1 MWTRGLLL
9 FLLLLTSLGLA
20 QPRTNLRF
28 TLDFA
33 FQGPTAPFLLAQDK
47 GYYTAE
53 GLNVSIDRGFGSADA
68 ISKIAAGN
76 YDMGFADFNSL
87 IEFNTRNP
95 NNQLLAVFMVYN
107 TTPAAVFALKG
118 KGIARPTDLTGKTL
132 AAPAGDAGRRLFPVF
147 AEAVG
152 LDASKVNFIN
162 VDVPLREPTLARGQ
176 ADGITGFYFTSFL
189 NLKNVGVKPEDLVI
203 FKYGDYTQD
212 LYGNAVV
219 VRRDFAQANPQAV
232 AAFLR
237 ALVKGFKDVIA
248 NPDEGVAAVK
258 RRDGLINEALERER
272 LLLALNTHV
281 LTADSRAFGLGSV
294 RRERVERNIRAVAKA
309 FDLNTT
315 LRVEQV
321 WSDRFLPP
329 TADRRVT
336 GPAR

>member
-1 MWTRGLLL
+1 MWLRGVL
-9 FLLLLTSLGLA
+9 FLFLIVLGTAVA
-20 QPRTNLRF
+20 QQRTNVRF

-68 ISKIAAGN
+68 ISRVAAGN

-95 NNQLLAVFMVYN
+95 TNQLLAVFMVYN
-107 TTPAAVFALKG
+107 TTPAAVFAIKG
-118 KGIARPTDLTGKTL
+118 KGIARPSDLVGKTL

-152 LDASKVNFIN
+152 IDPARVSFIN

-189 NLKNVGVKPEDLVI
+189 NLRNVGVKPEDMVI
-203 FKYGDYTQD
+203 LKYADYTQD

-232 AAFLR
+232 SAFLR
-237 ALVKGFKDVIA
+237 ALVKGFKDVVA

-294 RRERVERNIRAVAKA
+294 RRERVERNVRAVAKA
-309 FDLNTT
+309 FDLPTT
-315 LRVEQV
+315 LKVEQV
-321 WSDRFLPP
+321 WTDRFLPP
-329 TADRRVT
+329 IAERRIT
-336 GPAR
+336 GQAR

>member
-1 MWTRGLLL
+1 VGSRGLAVTVI
-9 FLLLLTSLGLA
+9 LLLGIGVA
-20 QPRTNLRF
+20 QQRTNLRF

-33 FQGPTAPFLLAQDK
+33 FQGPTSPFLLALDK
-47 GYYTAE
+47 GYYAAE

-76 YDMGFADFNSL
+76 YDMGFADINSM
-87 IEFNTRNP
+87 IEFNVRNP

-107 TTPAAVFALKG
+107 NTPAAVFTLKG
-118 KGIARPTDLTGKTL
+118 RGITRPSDLVGKTL

-152 LDASKVNFIN
+152 IDASKVSFIN

-189 NLKNVGVKPEDLVI
+189 NLRNIGVKPEDMLI
-203 FKYGDYTQD
+203 FKYADYTQD

-232 AAFLR
+232 SAFLR

-248 NPDEGVAAVK
+248 NPDEGVAAAK

-272 LLLALNTHV
+272 LVLAFNAHV

-294 RRERVERNIRAVAKA
+294 RRERMERNIRAVSKA
-309 FDLNTT
+309 FDLPGT
-315 LRVEQV
+315 LRIEQV
-321 WSDRFLPP
+321 WTDRFLPP
-329 TADRRVT
+329 IADRRVT
-336 GPAR
+336 GQVR

>member
-1 MWTRGLLL
+1 MWSRGFLILLWM
-9 FLLLLTSLGLA
+9 FLGMAAA
-20 QPRTNLRF
+20 QQRTNVRF

-33 FQGPTAPFLLAQDK
+33 FQGPTAPFLVAQDK

-68 ISKIAAGN
+68 ISKVAAGN

-107 TTPAAVFALKG
+107 TTPAAVFSLKG
-118 KGIARPTDLTGKTL
+118 KGISKPADLVGKTL

-152 LDASKVNFIN
+152 IDASKVNFIN

-189 NLKNVGVKPEDLVI
+189 NLRNVGVKPEDMVI
-203 FKYGDYTQD
+203 FKYGDFTQD

-232 AAFLR
+232 SAFLR

-248 NPDEGVAAVK
+248 NPDEGIAAVK

-272 LLLALNTHV
+272 LLLALNSHV

-309 FDLNTT
+309 FELPTT
-315 LRVEQV
+315 LKVEQV
-321 WSDRFLPP
+321 WSERFLPP
-329 TADRRVT
+329 IADRRVT

>member
-1 MWTRGLLL
+1 MWLRGVGVAMVLLL
-9 FLLLLTSLGLA
+9 GVVA
-20 QPRTNLRF
+20 GQQRTNIRF

-33 FQGPTAPFLLAQDK
+33 FQGPTSAFLLAQDK

-68 ISKIAAGN
+68 ISKIAAGA

-87 IEFNTRNP
+87 IEFNSRNP

-107 TTPAAVFALKG
+107 TTPAAVFAIKG
-118 KGIARPTDLTGKTL
+118 KGIARPSDLVGKTL

-152 LDASKVNFIN
+152 IDPARVSFIN

-176 ADGITGFYFTSFL
+176 ADGITGFYFTSYL
-189 NLKNVGVKPEDLVI
+189 NLRSVGVKPEDMII
-203 FKYGDYTQD
+203 FKYADYTQD

-232 AAFLR
+232 SAFLR
-237 ALVKGFKDVIA
+237 AVVKGFKDVIA
-248 NPDEGVAAVK
+248 NPDEGIAAAK
-258 RRDGLINEALERER
+258 RRDGLINEGLERER
-272 LLLALNTHV
+272 LLLAFNTHV
-281 LTADSRAFGLGSV
+281 LTPDSRAFGLGSA

-309 FDLNTT
+309 FGLPTT
-315 LRVEQV
+315 LSVEQI
-321 WSDRFLPP
+321 WTERFLPP
-329 TADRRVT
+329 IAERRIT
-336 GPAR
+336 GSAR

>member
-1 MWTRGLLL
+1 MWNRGLLL
-9 FLLLLTSLGLA
+9 TVFFLTGLGLA
-20 QPRTNLRF
+20 QQPTNVRF

-33 FQGPTAPFLLAQDK
+33 FQGPTAPFLLAQDR
-47 GYYTAE
+47 GYYAAE

-68 ISKIAAGN
+68 ISRIAAGN

-95 NNQLLAVFMVYN
+95 ANQLLAVFMVYN
-107 TTPAAVFALKG
+107 TTPAAAFAIKG
-118 KGIARPTDLTGKTL
+118 RGIARPADLVGKTL

-152 LDASKVNFIN
+152 IDPARVNFIN
-162 VDVPLREPTLARGQ
+162 VDAPLRELTLVRGQ

-189 NLKNVGVKPEDLVI
+189 NLRNLGVKPEDMVI
-203 FKYGDYTQD
+203 FRYADYTQD

-281 LTADSRAFGLGSV
+281 LTPESRAFGLGSV

-309 FDLNTT
+309 FGLATT
-315 LRVEQV
+315 LKVEQV
-321 WSDRFLPP
+321 WSERFLPP
-329 TADRRVT
+329 IAERRIT

>member
-1 MWTRGLLL
+1 
-9 FLLLLTSLGLA
+9 
-20 QPRTNLRF
+20 
-28 TLDFA
+28 
-33 FQGPTAPFLLAQDK
+33 
-47 GYYTAE
+47 
-53 GLNVSIDRGFGSADA
+53 V
-68 ISKIAAGN
+68 
-76 YDMGFADFNSL
+76 
-87 IEFNTRNP
+87 
-95 NNQLLAVFMVYN
+95 
-107 TTPAAVFALKG
+107 
-118 KGIARPTDLTGKTL
+118 GKTL
-132 AAPAGDAGRRLFPVF
+132 AAPVGDAGRRLFPVF

-152 LDASKVNFIN
+152 IDPARVNFIN

-189 NLKNVGVKPEDLVI
+189 NLRNLGIKPEDMII
-203 FKYGDYTQD
+203 FRYADYTQD

-248 NPDEGVAAVK
+248 NPDEGIAAVK

-281 LTADSRAFGLGSV
+281 LTPDSRAFGLGSV

-309 FDLNTT
+309 FDLATT
-315 LRVEQV
+315 LKVEQV
-321 WSDRFLPP
+321 WSERFLPP
-329 TADRRVT
+329 IAERRVT